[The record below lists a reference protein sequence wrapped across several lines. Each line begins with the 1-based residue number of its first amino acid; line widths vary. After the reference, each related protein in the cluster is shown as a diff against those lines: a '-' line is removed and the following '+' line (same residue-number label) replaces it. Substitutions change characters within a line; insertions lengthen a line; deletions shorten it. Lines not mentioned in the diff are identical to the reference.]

1 MTGGAQGRPSAREYP
16 VVQDGPY
23 ATVRLAP
30 EVHAEY
36 TRLFESNDTLSR
48 QRRTHLSRYFQ
59 RFCELGPQSLNEEKF
74 KFEDSFS
81 DGYGR
86 QIPVYAFKPFKWRLY
101 GGILTVGGKRC
112 FVGVRID
119 PSKKQDKA
127 NQGLLR
133 SAAEDIARLAE
144 YRV

>member
-1 MTGGAQGRPSAREYP
+1 MNGGAEGRPSAREYP
-16 VVQDGPY
+16 VVRDGPY

-30 EVHAEY
+30 EIYSEY
-36 TRLFESNDTLSR
+36 QRLFEGNDTLSR
-48 QRRTHLSRYFQ
+48 KQRTHLTRYLQ

-81 DGYGR
+81 DGLGR
-86 QIPVYAFKPFKWRLY
+86 QVPVYAFKPYQWRLY
-101 GGILTVGGKRC
+101 GSILTVGGKRC

-119 PSKKQDKA
+119 PSKKQNKA
-127 NQGLLR
+127 NQGLLK

-144 YRV
+144 YRA